1 MSDASSD
8 TPPRVTRSAG
18 LPVPRRWLRLS
29 PRTARLRL
37 ALLYAGGFLVLGTA
51 VIAIT
56 YLLASG
62 GPTVTVSY
70 ARPVRGLVRPVS
82 AGGSRQATATTAA
95 PTNHA
100 QVTAV
105 TKPGQGPLLSAI
117 KGVAVHQHSADA
129 RNLLEVSWLVLA
141 VTAVAA
147 AILGWFAS
155 GRVLRPLREMTD
167 TARTISAGNLSDRLA
182 LTGPDDEFRHLGDT
196 LDDLLA
202 RLEASFESQRRFV
215 ANASHELRTPL
226 TLERTLLQ
234 VALADPNATV
244 ASLRETCQELL
255 DSSRDQEQLLEALLT
270 LASSERA
277 LDRRE
282 PLDLAQLADEA
293 LATPRPEVADRGL
306 QLDSDLAPAPMH
318 GDPALISRLIANLV
332 DNSVRY
338 NEPRGRVVVR
348 TATQNGHALVSV
360 VNTGPTVDPDQ
371 VTQMFEPF
379 HRLNGRTQTGDGH
392 HGLGLSIVSA
402 IASAHGAAV
411 TAEPQAIG
419 GLAVTVSF
427 PDRW

>member
-1 MSDASSD
+1 M
-8 TPPRVTRSAG
+8 
-18 LPVPRRWLRLS
+18 
-29 PRTARLRL
+29 
-37 ALLYAGGFLVLGTA
+37 LYAGTVSSSGPVRTL
-51 VIAIT
+51 IRPP
-56 YLLASG
+56 SG
-62 GPTVTVSY
+62 G
-70 ARPVRGLVRPVS
+70 
-82 AGGSRQATATTAA
+82 GSGQATATTAA
-95 PTNHA
+95 PTNKA
-100 QVTAV
+100 QVTGV
-105 TKPGQGPLLSAI
+105 PKPGQGSLLKAI

-155 GRVLRPLREMTD
+155 GRVLHPLREMTD
-167 TARTISAGNLSDRLA
+167 TARTISAGNLSERLA
-182 LTGPDDEFRHLGDT
+182 LTGPHDEFRHLGDT

-234 VALADPNATV
+234 VALADPNATL

-293 LATPRPEVADRGL
+293 LATPRPEVEDRGL
-306 QLDSDLAPAPMH
+306 QLDSDLAPAPVH

-332 DNSVRY
+332 DNAVRY
-338 NEPRGRVVVR
+338 NDPGGRVVVR

-371 VTQMFEPF
+371 VTQLFEPF

-402 IASAHGAAV
+402 IASAHGAAI
-411 TAEPQAIG
+411 TAEPQPIG

-427 PDRW
+427 PARVVTAP